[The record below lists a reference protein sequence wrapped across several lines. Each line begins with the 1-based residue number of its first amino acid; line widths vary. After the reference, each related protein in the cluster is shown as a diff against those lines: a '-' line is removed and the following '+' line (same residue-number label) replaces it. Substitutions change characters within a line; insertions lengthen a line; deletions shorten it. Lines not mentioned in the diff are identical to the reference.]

1 MQRLAAITIQS
12 FYRSVVARVWVH
24 EWVEKLNYYIPKCQ
38 AQLRRRLAT
47 KKWNK
52 RLECMHSSALVI
64 QKSIRM
70 FLGKRRAIRHQ
81 RHVAA
86 LCIQMYYR
94 RYHFGNRCEARM
106 RNNKATVI
114 QRIMRRIIAMK
125 FVKKR
130 SIEFNSASLLIQK
143 CWRGRVARVRR
154 NRILISNWDER
165 TNEHIMMVE
174 ALIERYEY
182 ELTVFEKATNKHT
195 LLENLEGAKA
205 AYKDATISLHTSLN
219 NSKDLEKMKATM
231 NTKDVAEGWED
242 EVEESIELERKNQTA
257 LKLDIVLKHGLV
269 IQTSKKALRE
279 NEILHKQIKAKIE
292 ELQSQRAT
300 LKSLF
305 DKERRERQKIEEGL
319 QKRKL
324 VGDEKRM
331 WNVNLVTASG
341 KPKKHSK
348 GSQKVHTKDEGTI
361 PSFQGDVIDT
371 IAHKNFL
378 LQVEAFKAAYNK
390 VFRL

>member
-38 AQLRRRLAT
+38 AQFRRRLAS

-64 QKSIRM
+64 QKTIRM
-70 FLGKRRAIRHQ
+70 FLGKRRAIRQQ

-86 LCIQMYYR
+86 LCIQMFYLR
-94 RYHFGNRCEARM
+94 FHFESRCEARM

-114 QRIMRRIIAMK
+114 QRIMRRIIAMN
-125 FVKKR
+125 FVMKR

-154 NRILISNWDER
+154 DRILINNWDGR
-165 TNEHIMMVE
+165 TNEYILMVE

-182 ELTVFEKATNKHT
+182 ELTVFEKSTNKHT
-195 LLENLEGAKA
+195 LLENLQEAKA
-205 AYKDATISLHTSLN
+205 AYKEATVSLHTSLN

-257 LKLDIVLKHGLV
+257 LKLDVVLKHGFV
-269 IQTSKKALRE
+269 IQTSKKALHEIE
-279 NEILHKQIKAKIE
+279 NLQKEIKAKLE
-292 ELQSQRAT
+292 ELQSRRAA

-305 DKERRERQKIEEGL
+305 DKERRDRQKLEERL

-324 VGDEKRM
+324 VGEEKRM
-331 WNVNLVTASG
+331 WNVNHVTVSG

-348 GSQKVHTKDEGTI
+348 GNQKVQTRDEQI
-361 PSFQGDVIDT
+361 LPSFQGDVIDT

>member
-38 AQLRRRLAT
+38 AQFRRRLAS
-47 KKWNK
+47 KMWKK
-52 RLECMHSSALVI
+52 RLECMQSSALII
-64 QKSIRM
+64 QKTIRM
-70 FLGKRRAIRHQ
+70 FLGRRRAIRHQ

-86 LCIQMYYR
+86 LCIQMFYLR
-94 RYHFGNRCEARM
+94 FHFGSRCEARM

-114 QRIMRRIIAMK
+114 QRIMRRIISMN

-130 SIEFNSASLLIQK
+130 STEFNSASLLIQK
-143 CWRGRVARVRR
+143 CWRGRVARVLR
-154 NRILISNWDER
+154 NRILINNWDER
-165 TNEHIMMVE
+165 TNEYILMIE

-182 ELTVFEKATNKHT
+182 ELTIFEKTTNKHT
-195 LLENLEGAKA
+195 LLENLQGAKEA
-205 AYKDATISLHTSLN
+205 CKDATVSLHTSLN
-219 NSKDLEKMKATM
+219 NSKDLKKMKATM

-242 EVEESIELERKNQTA
+242 EVEESIEQERKNQTA
-257 LKLDIVLKHGLV
+257 LKLDIVLKHGFV
-269 IQTSKKALRE
+269 IQTSKKALGEIE
-279 NEILHKQIKAKIE
+279 NLQKQLKAKIE
-292 ELQSQRAT
+292 ELQIRRAS

-305 DKERRERQKIEEGL
+305 DKERKEREKIEEVL

-324 VGDEKRM
+324 VGEERRLWD
-331 WNVNLVTASG
+331 LTFSG
-341 KPKKHSK
+341 KPKNHSTRKH
-348 GSQKVHTKDEGTI
+348 KVHTREEEI
-361 PSFQGDVIDT
+361 PSFQVDIDT

-378 LQVEAFKAAYNK
+378 LQVEAFNAAYNK